1 MCAQGV
7 KLKSVTNSI
16 GMKLIGIPAGKFSM
30 GEPEDD
36 DQVSVTLTQPFRL
49 GRTVVTRGQFK
60 NVMGTTPW
68 AKKEYWLSGVELIA
82 WKLIL
87 GTTDQDRPATCVS
100 WDCAEDFCEKLTD
113 LEHKAGTLE
122 ENEEYRLP
130 TEAEWEYACRAETTT
145 AFSFGDDES
154 DLGRNAWF
162 NGNTD
167 FIGERYA
174 HEVGLKLSNPWGLY
188 DMHGNVSEWCSDWY
202 GGELSG
208 GTDPVGPSA
217 SKMGR
222 VIRGG
227 CWRDSPDGCR
237 SGSRNNRDPSYRGD
251 FLGFRV
257 ARSQSAQ

>member
-1 MCAQGV
+1 
-7 KLKSVTNSI
+7 
-16 GMKLIGIPAGKFSM
+16 M

-87 GTTDQDRPATCVS
+87 GTTDQDRPATFVS

-145 AFSFGDDES
+145 DFSFGDDEYELRS
-154 DLGRNAWF
+154 YAWF
-162 NGNTD
+162 EGSTD
-167 FIGERYA
+167 GIGEKHV
-174 HEVGLKLSNPWGLY
+174 HEVGLKKPNPWGLY
-188 DMHGNVSEWCSDWY
+188 DMHGNVSEWCSDRY
-202 GGELSG
+202 DQTLSG

-217 SKMGR
+217 SKRGR
-222 VIRGG
+222 VNRGG
-227 CWRDSPDGCR
+227 GWNCPPSSCR
-237 SGSRNNRDPSYRGD
+237 SAFRYEYDPSRRLGY
-251 FLGFRV
+251 LGFRV
-257 ARSQSAQ
+257 ARSQSVQ